1 MPYKLKKLLAKA
13 QPVAHLEC
21 RRVEGKLC
29 CKNYDASKE
38 TQENSLGTN
47 TQRREN
53 GAILKREVF
62 FLENGFLV

>member
-29 CKNYDASKE
+29 CKIMTPQKK
-38 TQENSLGTN
+38 
-47 TQRREN
+47 RRKIAWVLTPNVEKMAPFWN
-53 GAILKREVF
+53 VKF
-62 FLENGFLV
+62 FF